1 MQARLTWTITVT
13 VILAVVALHAR
24 QGTTHFYIA
33 RGSIDKVATLH
44 QPVKWSIYGTG
55 ASFVRLEAS
64 APQHTDHPH
73 TSSATL
79 LVLRNTTIIFDED
92 LLSKH
97 LPGLPPGEYKIKLGS
112 FPGLACYTSEELASN
127 FVEIRPPNMSSCK
140 SSSTVHTSVKVHMS
154 PTRALFSRANTSRS
168 KCNSALV
175 VSSSGYWRR
184 NTWEPL
190 NCSLSRNYR
199 DSKEAFISSD
209 LRSMMIYIAGDSVSR
224 GMFRYMCDHVGA
236 QTRWKAEITDKTV
249 GVLKQ
254 HCCRADHK
262 ICLVWRFTWYPLGDF
277 FPEKFRRQNANVLQ
291 YCARNGSTLN
301 HSRCVQTLPP
311 HAFNWTMSHTVT
323 TWHWLFLGSHSPA
336 LGASASTCDNVR
348 KLLRNKMPN
357 DELLIFGTPAIVE
370 RLIPDKY
377 IAEQRVTR
385 TNARIQ
391 LRNKLIAKCLNPHV
405 VFDLFPMTF
414 ALPESHYTDAVHFPS
429 AYAFIVN
436 NIFVFFTSVVMTNIP
451 A

>member
-1 MQARLTWTITVT
+1 
-13 VILAVVALHAR
+13 
-24 QGTTHFYIA
+24 
-33 RGSIDKVATLH
+33 
-44 QPVKWSIYGTG
+44 
-55 ASFVRLEAS
+55 
-64 APQHTDHPH
+64 
-73 TSSATL
+73 
-79 LVLRNTTIIFDED
+79 
-92 LLSKH
+92 
-97 LPGLPPGEYKIKLGS
+97 
-112 FPGLACYTSEELASN
+112 
-127 FVEIRPPNMSSCK
+127 
-140 SSSTVHTSVKVHMS
+140 
-154 PTRALFSRANTSRS
+154 
-168 KCNSALV
+168 
-175 VSSSGYWRR
+175 
-184 NTWEPL
+184 
-190 NCSLSRNYR
+190 
-199 DSKEAFISSD
+199 
-209 LRSMMIYIAGDSVSR
+209 
-224 GMFRYMCDHVGA
+224 
-236 QTRWKAEITDKTV
+236 
-249 GVLKQ
+249 
-254 HCCRADHK
+254 
-262 ICLVWRFTWYPLGDF
+262 
-277 FPEKFRRQNANVLQ
+277 
-291 YCARNGSTLN
+291 
-301 HSRCVQTLPP
+301 
-311 HAFNWTMSHTVT
+311 MSHTVT